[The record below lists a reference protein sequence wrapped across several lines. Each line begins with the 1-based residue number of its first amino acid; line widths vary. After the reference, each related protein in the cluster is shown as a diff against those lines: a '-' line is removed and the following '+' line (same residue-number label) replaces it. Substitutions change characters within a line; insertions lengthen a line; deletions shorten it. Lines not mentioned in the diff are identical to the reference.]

1 MCLKLEQ
8 GGVRFDTRIMFVI
21 VRVLKPR
28 SSSSTTRTASYRW
41 SQTPRPGSERIHRQ
55 VFNPDPTPYL
65 AYLDTPNPPP
75 DDQGHGFHFLSPP
88 SHRLRNDASPG
99 QLRTISPLLS
109 SALLCSA
116 LLSSAL
122 LCSALLTFSSSVLLR
137 SLVLPRDQDHA
148 RIRLHPVGPIPE
160 GPTPA
165 HREVPRTR

>member
-75 DDQGHGFHFLSPP
+75 GRSRTRVSFSLPSFPPPTQRRFPGPTPHHLS
-88 SHRLRNDASPG
+88 
-99 QLRTISPLLS
+99 SPLLC

-116 LLSSAL
+116 LLCSAL
-122 LCSALLTFSSSVLLR
+122 LCSPHFLFLSSSP
-137 SLVLPRDQDHA
+137 LPRPSA
-148 RIRLHPVGPIPE
+148 RSRPRSNKAAPRRPHPGGPDPRLP
-160 GPTPA
+160 
-165 HREVPRTR
+165 